1 MSQKVV
7 ERPRQS
13 VGSYYL
19 GAQNKIKT
27 NIDMIFQMLVSNSTI
42 DENAGNQRLMNE
54 FHFIQGPIKS
64 VCPNA
69 LTSFQ
74 MTLISHYLQYGH
86 RVF

>member
-54 FHFIQGPIKS
+54 FHFDFGTKACLECDFFFRTRDVIYNTCQKLGYK
-64 VCPNA
+64 VK
-69 LTSFQ
+69 
-74 MTLISHYLQYGH
+74 
-86 RVF
+86 